1 VDVRDV
7 LRRRSKMIKW
17 AIKVNKKHPD
27 YYPGAHPKGKLWV
40 EESLDIYNTKAKR
53 KLFKTRK
60 EAVQN
65 LDPNNPEEVVRVEI

>member
-1 VDVRDV
+1 VAVRDV

-27 YYPGAHPKGKLWV
+27 YYPELHPKGKLWV
-40 EESLDIYNTKAKR
+40 DGSLDSYTTKAKR

-65 LDPNNPEEVVRVEI
+65 LDPNNPEEVVRVKL